1 MIDIFQ
7 KYLRNL
13 FKDVPIDVY
22 VVLSCCLCLGI
33 VLIFTIQ
40 GIKKGWRKV
49 LGLILVE
56 YVALL
61 FFTTVFGRT
70 HGNIPK
76 FNFTPFWSY
85 HEILNGK
92 ENLIPEIIMNIVVF
106 VPIGVLIGLSLCRPS
121 WRGVFL
127 VSICLSSSIELLQ
140 LILHKGFSEIDDI
153 IHNTFGG
160 IIGLGLLKVIKNI
173 NCRRKIDTIV

>member
-56 YVALL
+56 YVVLL

-76 FNFTPFWSY
+76 FN
-85 HEILNGK
+85 L
-92 ENLIPEIIMNIVVF
+92 
-106 VPIGVLIGLSLCRPS
+106 
-121 WRGVFL
+121 
-127 VSICLSSSIELLQ
+127 
-140 LILHKGFSEIDDI
+140 
-153 IHNTFGG
+153 
-160 IIGLGLLKVIKNI
+160 
-173 NCRRKIDTIV
+173 